1 MAFAEENG
9 FSISEISHKW
19 GSFMEKYEK
28 NQDYNKNKEQRNHP
42 RKIKIMQIGEQQEE
56 KNLHQLKKGKSTD
69 LLKQMDGGLKNKELP
84 TWLVN

>member
-1 MAFAEENG
+1 MNKTLFG
-9 FSISEISHKW
+9 
-19 GSFMEKYEK
+19 EKTTHP
-28 NQDYNKNKEQRNHP
+28 NKEQRSHP
-42 RKIKIMQIGEQQEE
+42 RKIKMLQIGERQEE

>member
-1 MAFAEENG
+1 
-9 FSISEISHKW
+9 
-19 GSFMEKYEK
+19 
-28 NQDYNKNKEQRNHP
+28 
-42 RKIKIMQIGEQQEE
+42 MQIGEQQEE